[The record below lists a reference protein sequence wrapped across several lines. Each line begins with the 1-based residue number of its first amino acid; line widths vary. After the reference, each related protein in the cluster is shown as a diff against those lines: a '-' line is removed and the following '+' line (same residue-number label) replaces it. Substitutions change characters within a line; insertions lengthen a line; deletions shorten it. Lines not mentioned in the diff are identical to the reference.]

1 MLQRPHPLKMRLDFV
16 INDKLII
23 SIIRMLMRRDIP
35 LDLKMLI
42 KLLNFQ
48 MMTPITVTQSPR
60 VILKMVSL
68 SNVSHMTKLHPL
80 SEAEKRIQGL
90 KIKDKAI
97 TTAASV
103 DELSEVV
110 KKIKLEAPPT
120 TGMKRA
126 GSTHSLDSE
135 YTCIYPLRV
144 SMHPLLTSNHISI
157 MNICPL

>member
-1 MLQRPHPLKMRLDFV
+1 MELMMFQRPHPLKMRSDII
-16 INDKLII
+16 INDKLIV
-23 SIIRMLMRRDIP
+23 SIIRMLMRRGIP

-48 MMTPITVTQSPR
+48 MTTPIIVTQSLR

-68 SNVSHMTKLHPL
+68 SNVSHVTKLHPL

-90 KIKDKAI
+90 KIKEQAI

-144 SMHPLLTSNHISI
+144 SVCPLLIVYIH
-157 MNICPL
+157 